1 MPIVRNE
8 KVAKRTKHVAN
19 AAAGI
24 VLGGLV
30 GFFTIDTEIGML
42 TVLLG
47 IATSS
52 IWNLYDNS

>member
-8 KVAKRTKHVAN
+8 KAIKRARYVAN
-19 AAAGI
+19 AASGI